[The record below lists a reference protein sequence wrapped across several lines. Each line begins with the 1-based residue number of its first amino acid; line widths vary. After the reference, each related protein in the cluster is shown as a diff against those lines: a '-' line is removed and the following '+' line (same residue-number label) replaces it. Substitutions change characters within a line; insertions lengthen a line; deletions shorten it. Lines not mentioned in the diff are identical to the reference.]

1 MNSIQNEG
9 YKNFCNMIINNKNL
23 LEDETGQFLLW
34 MGIYL
39 NNINVVKYAFD
50 NYNNVD
56 IHKELSNKIYT
67 TFLMLGINLLS
78 ENKNNL
84 DDETHNYNNQIA

>member
-1 MNSIQNEG
+1 MDSIQNEG
-9 YKNFCNMIINNKNL
+9 YKNFCNMIINNKNV

-56 IHKELSNKIYT
+56 VSKELSNKIYT

-78 ENKNNL
+78 DTNKNNL
-84 DDETHNYNNQIA
+84 DEKKNYNNQIA

>member
-1 MNSIQNEG
+1 MDSIQNEG

-39 NNINVVKYAFD
+39 NNTSVVTYAFD
-50 NYNNVD
+50 NYSNVD
-56 IHKELSNKIYT
+56 VSKELSNKIYT

-78 ENKNNL
+78 DTNKNNL
-84 DDETHNYNNQIA
+84 DETQNYNNQIA

>member
-78 ENKNNL
+78 ENDNNL
-84 DDETHNYNNQIA
+84 DETQNYNNQIA

>member
-1 MNSIQNEG
+1 MDSIQNEG
-9 YKNFCNMIINNKNL
+9 YKIFCNMIINNKNV

-50 NYNNVD
+50 NYNN
-56 IHKELSNKIYT
+56 
-67 TFLMLGINLLS
+67 
-78 ENKNNL
+78 
-84 DDETHNYNNQIA
+84 QIA

>member
-1 MNSIQNEG
+1 MDSIQNEG
-9 YKNFCNMIINNKNL
+9 YKNFCNMIINNKNV

-56 IHKELSNKIYT
+56 VSKELSNKIYT

-84 DDETHNYNNQIA
+84 DETQNYNNQIA

>member
-1 MNSIQNEG
+1 MDSIQNEG
-9 YKNFCNMIINNKNL
+9 YKNFCNMIINNKNV

-56 IHKELSNKIYT
+56 VSKELSNKIYT

-78 ENKNNL
+78 DTNKNNL
-84 DDETHNYNNQIA
+84 DETQNYNNQIA